1 MNKIKLHKE
10 ICEELN
16 DTYRKKNSDYGDSV
30 GELYSKL
37 GDITILT
44 RISDKY
50 NRLMNLLQPD
60 HVQEVMDESIDDT
73 ILDLAN
79 YAVIWLME
87 RRLKND
93 NISLLNNE
101 SSMSTLATNIQSFFN
116 SSQCKP
122 IKDDIEMDIDRL
134 RKELKVRFDEAMKA
148 EEIQPTTYTG
158 TETVN

>member
-10 ICEELN
+10 ICEQLN
-16 DTYRKKNSDYGDSV
+16 VTYRKKNSDYGDSV

-93 NISLLNNE
+93 N
-101 SSMSTLATNIQSFFN
+101 SSP
-116 SSQCKP
+116 CKP
-122 IKDDIEMDIDRL
+122 IKDDIEMEIDRL